1 MDEVFVGAL
10 DVDVLQFFGYKSH
23 VVQKNGLQI
32 KLFKCKKTI
41 S

>member
-23 VVQKNGLQI
+23 VVQKKWAAN
-32 KLFKCKKTI
+32 
-41 S
+41 